1 MSRKL
6 LSFGFDAC
14 HRWSVLRL
22 AGFTIDQSDS
32 IQDLRE
38 RLMRSRTLEA
48 VLMVEDI
55 VRVPVEA
62 IDAARSY
69 FAGPLVLFE
78 GRIPNK
84 YRDNFD
90 LRVAA
95 LTRPEVWLPQI
106 DKLGQTIIQS
116 TRRSPILDVIHSKA
130 Y

>member
-1 MSRKL
+1 MNSR
-6 LSFGFDAC
+6 S
-14 HRWSVLRL
+14 
-22 AGFTIDQSDS
+22 
-32 IQDLRE
+32 
-38 RLMRSRTLEA
+38 LEA

-55 VRVPVEA
+55 VRVPLEA

-78 GRIPNK
+78 GRVPNK
-84 YRDNFD
+84 YRNAFD

-106 DKLGQTIIQS
+106 DKLSEMNRPSPVIEAM
-116 TRRSPILDVIHSKA
+116 RSRV

>member
-1 MSRKL
+1 MSRRL
-6 LSFGFDAC
+6 LSFGYDAC

-22 AGFTIDQSDS
+22 AGFTIDHSDS
-32 IQDLRE
+32 IQNLRD
-38 RLMRSRTLEA
+38 RLMSTRSLEA

-55 VRVPVEA
+55 VRVPAEA

-69 FAGPLVLFE
+69 FSGPIVLFE
-78 GRIPNK
+78 GRVPNK
-84 YRDNFD
+84 YRDAFD

-106 DKLGQTIIQS
+106 EALRPPVHRNTIIEA
-116 TRRSPILDVIHSKA
+116 VHSIRH